1 MDPKKKT
8 AIVYIDG
15 LNLYKQKLTYH
26 PDLKWLNVLALCE
39 LMLPSHEIVKVRYF
53 TSKVKPG
60 VLDSEAPKR
69 QEEYWR
75 ALMTLG
81 DRLTMHFGQMLTSP
95 RRYPAVPQRID
106 DDGNLVLVKVKKTE
120 EKGSDVSLAS
130 YMVLDAARNP
140 ADLHVLLSSDSDFE
154 PTLKILKS
162 ELDVQVGL
170 FSPIEKPS
178 TSLMNTGPLL
188 VKIVRRS
195 FLENSQFPHELQDA
209 VGSIVK
215 PIEWVKKQDPLTE

>member
-15 LNLYKQKLTYH
+15 LNLYKQKLVHH
-26 PDLKWLNVLALCE
+26 PDLKWLNVLKLCE

-60 VLDSEAPKR
+60 ALDTESPKR

-81 DRLTMHFGQMLTSP
+81 DRISMHFGQMLSSS
-95 RRYPAVPQRID
+95 RLYPAVPQRID
-106 DDGNLVLVKVKKTE
+106 GDGNLVLLKVKKTE
-120 EKGSDVSLAS
+120 EKGTDVSLAS
-130 YMVLDAARNP
+130 YMVLDAAKNP

-154 PTLKILKS
+154 PTLQILKK
-162 ELDVQVGL
+162 ELDVQFGL

-178 TSLMNTGPLL
+178 TSLLNSGPVL

-195 FLENSQFPHELQDA
+195 FLENSQFSIELEDKT
-209 VGSIVK
+209 GPIVK
-215 PIEWVKKQDPLTE
+215 PIEWVKKQDPLTK